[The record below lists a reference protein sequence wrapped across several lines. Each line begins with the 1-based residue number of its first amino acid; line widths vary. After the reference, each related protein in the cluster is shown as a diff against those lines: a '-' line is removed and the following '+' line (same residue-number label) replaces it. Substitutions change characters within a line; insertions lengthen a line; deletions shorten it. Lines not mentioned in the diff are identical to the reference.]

1 MPLFPY
7 FCYWC
12 SRDIKANTLLSFEK
26 DLSLHFRINIFTQLL
41 FKFFPSITNV
51 WHFRWAP
58 QDHGHKARIS
68 IKEHWSTDRALKR
81 GPALLP
87 GLPRLPLLSL
97 SADCSKWLIT
107 SKWEEQSPVTLT
119 LWEITLTGFLKE
131 ILVRFETKVGGIKAW
146 IDEMA
151 LVGWYDM
158 CLCVWF
164 FLQWWNS
171 SRDLCFQYSL
181 VAQWS
186 NTGGIPILLSKFTQ
200 RKPHRKRYFKWLWLL
215 SYHLVTSGFGAYLK
229 LCSYLTLEIFPVSN
243 NGNTYELLSI
253 IILNFCLNKLD
264 IMLKTLHGYYQI

>member
-1 MPLFPY
+1 MF
-7 FCYWC
+7 
-12 SRDIKANTLLSFEK
+12 
-26 DLSLHFRINIFTQLL
+26 
-41 FKFFPSITNV
+41 
-51 WHFRWAP
+51 
-58 QDHGHKARIS
+58 GIS
-68 IKEHWSTDRALKR
+68 IEHRKIMVTKPASQIRST
-81 GPALLP
+81 
-87 GLPRLPLLSL
+87 GLPIGPWNVGQHCCRGFLGSL
-97 SADCSKWLIT
+97 SSASRLTARSDS
-107 SKWEEQSPVTLT
+107 SQWEEQSPVTLT
-119 LWEITLTGFLKE
+119 LWEITLTGFLEE
-131 ILVRFETKVGGIKAW
+131 ILVRFEREVGGIKAW

-229 LCSYLTLEIFPVSN
+229 LRSYLTLEIFPVSN
-243 NGNTYELLSI
+243 NSNTYELLSI
-253 IILNFCLNKLD
+253 IILNFCLNKVD
-264 IMLKTLHGYYQI
+264 MLKTLHGYYQI